1 MPTGRRNASAI
12 SGKIIGKAKC
22 DFFIAVSPSAEV
34 FDCDTGDAS
43 PLPMRAPQVIDIK
56 TP

>member
-1 MPTGRRNASAI
+1 MPAGRRNASAI

-43 PLPMRAPQVIDIK
+43 PLPMRQLQVIDIK
-56 TP
+56 IP